1 MASFKRDF
9 DLVNKIETNIANG
22 AYDDNLVEDL
32 LTAYKKNTF
41 AEYKDRHQFYREVV
55 SDMVNDMGFEDENLA
70 EHMANEHP
78 TLQQSFMRFVV
89 KFIKKMAEKTY
100 TDGRNEASVALA
112 KQLAEVVKDSHLPFV

>member
-41 AEYKDRHQFYREVV
+41 AEY
-55 SDMVNDMGFEDENLA
+55 
-70 EHMANEHP
+70 
-78 TLQQSFMRFVV
+78 
-89 KFIKKMAEKTY
+89 
-100 TDGRNEASVALA
+100 
-112 KQLAEVVKDSHLPFV
+112 